1 MGHHCSDMEQWKLS
15 RQGIIRLGIDRHH
28 PQPPGWNP
36 DDTDAQIEGLLKALN
51 DRSRRPGI

>member
-1 MGHHCSDMEQWKLS
+1 MEQWKHS
-15 RQGIIRLGIDRHH
+15 RQGIIRLGIYRHL

-36 DDTDAQIEGLLKALN
+36 DNTDAQIEGLLKALN

>member
-1 MGHHCSDMEQWKLS
+1 MEQWKLS

-51 DRSRRPGI
+51 NRSRQPGI